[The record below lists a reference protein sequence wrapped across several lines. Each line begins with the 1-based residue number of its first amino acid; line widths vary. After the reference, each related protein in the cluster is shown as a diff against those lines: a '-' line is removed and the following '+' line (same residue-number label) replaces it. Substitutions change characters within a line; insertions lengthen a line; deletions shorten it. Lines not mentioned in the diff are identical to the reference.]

1 MTMVNILVV
10 EDEYMGMGIS
20 SNLLTESAINFSV
33 TTLVSGTT
41 LEERPLLNALLAQEE
56 YRAKYESYLEE
67 LATTYLTEDYVQS
80 ITKKLAVL
88 LTTYVESDPTKFS
101 TTEQFFRSS

>member
-1 MTMVNILVV
+1 MVNILVV

-56 YRAKYESYLEE
+56 SRAKYESYLEE